1 MLHSNTPFPEWRSA
15 DSRSAYSLSQ
25 HVLYSVF
32 HTHDRYRC
40 CWYRTCNSREQLTDE
55 KNMDLELANKNFI
68 VTGGTDGLGLATA
81 KSLIAEG
88 ANVLVSGRTE
98 KKFLSVREEL
108 GEQSHKLAF
117 VQGNN
122 SDAELPARLRAAT
135 LEQWGQLDG
144 LLVSVGGHPFESV
157 FLGAVRLVRKL
168 SAAMADGGAIA
179 LVLAVSA
186 KEAAVDFPIS
196 NGLRPGLGLLVKTFA
211 EELGP
216 RKIRINV
223 LLPKHV
229 CHREGQAPAREQTTT
244 NVEYRARTHR

>member
-1 MLHSNTPFPEWRSA
+1 
-15 DSRSAYSLSQ
+15 
-25 HVLYSVF
+25 
-32 HTHDRYRC
+32 
-40 CWYRTCNSREQLTDE
+40 
-55 KNMDLELANKNFI
+55 MDLELANKNFI

-122 SDAELPARLRAAT
+122 SDAELPSRLRTAM
-135 LEQWGQLDG
+135 LEQWGHLDG
-144 LLVSVGGHPFESV
+144 LLVSVGGPPMGKALATNDDTWREAFESV
-157 FLGAVRLVRKL
+157 FLGAVRLVREL

-196 NGLRPGLGLLVKTFA
+196 NGLRPGLALLVKTFA

-216 RKIRINV
+216 RKIRINA
-223 LLPKHV
+223 LLPNMFATGRVKRLLENKQPPTSNIALGRIGEPAEFGRMATILLSSAASYV
-229 CHREGQAPAREQTTT
+229 TGAAIAIDGGQIKCL
-244 NVEYRARTHR
+244 